1 MKKNTAQV
9 NRLIARILA
18 ICSLAIIIMVGLSLM
33 KFFEFGSVYTFI
45 VLFGGLVVT
54 LSPSLLIG
62 HISDNVMRYYMLILM
77 AVFVSAAGSSNNV
90 GIYITYALAPIISC
104 LYFDPKF
111 TVKMT
116 VFSYLSMAVSLYV
129 STVDRYEVVYEHM
142 TRRHIFIAYLIGYTI
157 EYIIVGS
164 VLYYLV
170 KRARRMMEQRYSAEE
185 ENKMKSRF
193 LSNMSHEIRMP
204 MNAIIGMSDAALR
217 KDMSDDLRHC
227 LTVIKTSSTGLLEIV
242 NDILDLSKE
251 EAGKL
256 NIISEEYA
264 SKDLADDI
272 TAIINARNIDS
283 GIPIYY
289 HISENMPDVLV
300 GDAVRIKQVMLNFA
314 SNAIKYTKKGRID
327 ITLGCERISENT
339 AVMKYSVKDT
349 GQGIR
354 SEDMDKLFTMYTQ
367 LNAVKNHGTES
378 TGIGLAISKY
388 FIDLMGGSVSAESV
402 YGKGSGDTAGR

>member
-111 TVKMT
+111 TVKIT

-193 LSNMSHEIRMP
+193 LSNMSHEIRTP

-227 LTVIKTSSTGLLEIV
+227 LTVIKTSYTGLLEIV
-242 NDILDLSKE
+242 NDILDLSKV

-339 AVMKYSVKDT
+339 AVMKYSVKNT

-354 SEDMDKLFTMYTQ
+354 SVDMDKLFTMYTQ